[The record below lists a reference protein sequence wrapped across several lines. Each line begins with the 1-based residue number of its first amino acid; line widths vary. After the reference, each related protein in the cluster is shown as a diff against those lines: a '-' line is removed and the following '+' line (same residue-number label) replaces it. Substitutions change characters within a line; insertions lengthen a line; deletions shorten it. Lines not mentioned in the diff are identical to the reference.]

1 MRRRR
6 FLDTQYGIRKDGEL
20 FMIGDSP
27 VVIDTDDNITF
38 KGRVFRGTL
47 GLWELLRRKNV
58 NAQLIGKDDLKT

>member
-1 MRRRR
+1 
-6 FLDTQYGIRKDGEL
+6 
-20 FMIGDSP
+20 MIGDSP